1 MAEEAKNVLA
11 QMELEDEEMLEELE
25 EEGCLLDY
33 HLQGQVSVLESDEE
47 NFPEIEEIEDVTDE
61 DEGEE
66 EVKRR
71 KRKEASKVEVSA
83 PRKSYQLITYQK
95 GQVKGKCKGKKKA
108 SELCKEI
115 TDKGAVL

>member
-1 MAEEAKNVLA
+1 MNTHPGLAEGVKPHPCQSSQEVADECKCKRLELEAKVCMAEEAKNVLA

-71 KRKEASKVEVSA
+71 
-83 PRKSYQLITYQK
+83 
-95 GQVKGKCKGKKKA
+95 
-108 SELCKEI
+108 
-115 TDKGAVL
+115 